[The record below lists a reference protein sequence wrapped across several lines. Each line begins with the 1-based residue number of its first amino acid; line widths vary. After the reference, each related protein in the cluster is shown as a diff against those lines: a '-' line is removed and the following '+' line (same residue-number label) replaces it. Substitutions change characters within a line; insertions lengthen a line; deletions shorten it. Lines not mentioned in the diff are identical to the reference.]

1 MDVALIPAIAA
12 LAGSAIG
19 ALASL
24 ASTWLTQHEQVRA
37 QRVAQAIARR
47 EHLFG
52 EFIEEAASVYS
63 DALIH
68 EIDDLS
74 KLVRLYSLVGKLR
87 LSPLPRSSRRQ
98 RKSCDASSKS
108 ITSPMRICIILKS
121 GGTSRK
127 WMCCAHSAKPAA
139 MTCAFRLG
147 RGPTLCRQ
155 PETTVRHRTAVQMIR
170 SGYGCAFMSSR
181 PSVMGQVMSSLPDNC
196 HAAELTLLSV
206 VDAEA
211 ATLCCQRER

>member
-37 QRVAQAIARR
+37 QRVAQAMARR

-68 EIDDLS
+68 EIDDPS

-87 LSPLPRSSRRQ
+87 LFASAEVISKAEENLATRRRSLSPPQ
-98 RKSCDASSKS
+98 CGFA
-108 ITSPMRICIILKS
+108 
-121 GGTSRK
+121 
-127 WMCCAHSAKPAA
+127 
-139 MTCAFRLG
+139 
-147 RGPTLCRQ
+147 
-155 PETTVRHRTAVQMIR
+155 
-170 SGYGCAFMSSR
+170 
-181 PSVMGQVMSSLPDNC
+181 
-196 HAAELTLLSV
+196 
-206 VDAEA
+206 
-211 ATLCCQRER
+211 